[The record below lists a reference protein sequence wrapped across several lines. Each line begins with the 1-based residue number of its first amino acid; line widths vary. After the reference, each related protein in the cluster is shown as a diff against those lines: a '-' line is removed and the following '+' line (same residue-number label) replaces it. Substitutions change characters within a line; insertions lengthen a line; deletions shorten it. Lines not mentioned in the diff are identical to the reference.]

1 MTDTKQD
8 NPALASDEHMREMR
22 LQRNLKIVVG
32 GLALMILLGLGA
44 VAMRI
49 SGLSTD
55 GKPSPVAAT
64 AVATPGGEVVLELP
78 QGAKVVSVSL
88 SGNQLAVHHDGPAG
102 AGIAI
107 LDLSTG
113 RRITEVKTISAV
125 PRN

>member
-1 MTDTKQD
+1 MTDVKHD
-8 NPALASDEHMREMR
+8 NPALASEEHMREMR

-32 GLALMILLGLGA
+32 VLALMILLGLGA

-49 SGLSTD
+49 SGLATD
-55 GKPSPVAAT
+55 TKSGPTTAT

-78 QGAKVVSVSL
+78 HGAKVVSISL

-102 AGIAI
+102 TGVAI
-107 LDLSTG
+107 VDLATG
-113 RRITEVKTISAV
+113 RRITDVKTISAV